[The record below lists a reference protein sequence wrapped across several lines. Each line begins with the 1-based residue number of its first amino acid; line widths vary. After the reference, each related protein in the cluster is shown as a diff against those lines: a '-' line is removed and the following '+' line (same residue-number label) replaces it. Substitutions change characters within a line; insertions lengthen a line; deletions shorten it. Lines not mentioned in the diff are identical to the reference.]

1 LNLGQALASIL
12 RKEGVDNLFC
22 YPTTKIIDE
31 AALAGIRPLVVR
43 QERSGLHMADACS
56 RLSSGRRIGVFA
68 MQHGPG
74 AENAYGGVAQAYA
87 DSVPLLV
94 LPQGYPQK
102 VAGIRPNFS
111 AAASMRDVAKATEMV
126 TVAAEL
132 PAVMRR
138 AFSQLRNGRGGPVV
152 VEVPADLWSHEVP
165 GAEAYTPVAGSRFGP
180 DPDDVRRAAD
190 CIVQA
195 RSPVL
200 YAGQGV
206 HYARAWPQL
215 RALAELLGAPVATTL
230 PGKSAFPEDHP
241 LSLGSGGLAYSQAVK
256 QFLDEADLIVGIGC
270 SFTETVFAVPL
281 PAGKRIVHLTLD
293 PAHLHKDVEATVGLV
308 GDAALA
314 LDALLAELRA
324 RGHAPDRGPA
334 VAARIAAV
342 RQAWLTEWMPKL
354 TSESTPLSPYRVIW
368 ELMQATE
375 REPVILTHDA
385 GRPRDQLTPFW
396 VAREPQ
402 SFIGWGK
409 TTQLGYGLPLAMGA
423 KLSHPD
429 KLCINV
435 WGDAAIG
442 FTGTELET
450 AVRERLPVLSILL
463 NNQGM
468 ATELKNIPNAIER
481 YRAADIG
488 GHYADMA
495 RALGCHAERISQP
508 GEIAAAIRRGI
519 EKTREGRVVL
529 LEFMTAQETAFSR
542 P

>member
-1 LNLGQALASIL
+1 MNLGQALASIL
-12 RKEGVDNLFC
+12 RKEGIDHLFC

-31 AALAGIRPLVVR
+31 AALVGIRPLVVR
-43 QERSGLHMADACS
+43 QERSGLHMADAVS
-56 RLSSGRRIGVFA
+56 RLTSGRRIGAFA

-111 AAASMRDVAKATEMV
+111 AAQSMRDVAKATEMV

-132 PAVMRR
+132 PNVMRR

-165 GAEAYTPVAGSRFGP
+165 GAEAYAPVTTSRFGP
-180 DPDDVRRAAD
+180 DPDDVRRAAEL
-190 CIVQA
+190 IVA
-195 RSPVL
+195 AKAPVL

-206 HYARAWPQL
+206 HYAQAWAQL
-215 RALAELLGAPVATTL
+215 RELAELLGAPVATSL

-241 LSLGSGGLAYSQAVK
+241 LSLGSGGLAYPRAVR

-270 SFTETVFAVPL
+270 SFTETVFAVPM
-281 PAGKRIVHLTLD
+281 PQGKRIVHLTLD
-293 PAHLHKDVEATVGLV
+293 PAHLNKDVAATVGV
-308 GDAALA
+308 IGDAGLA
-314 LDALLAELRA
+314 LDALLAELKA
-324 RGHAPDRGPA
+324 RGHAADGGAA
-334 VAARIAAV
+334 VAKRIAAL
-342 RQAWLTEWMPKL
+342 RQSWLDEWMPRL
-354 TSESTPLSPYRVIW
+354 TAASTPLSPYRVIW
-368 ELMQATE
+368 ELMKATE
-375 REPVILTHDA
+375 NERVILTHDA

-396 VAREPQ
+396 VAREPL

-423 KLSHPD
+423 KLIHPD
-429 KLCINV
+429 RLCINV

-442 FTGTELET
+442 FTGTDLET
-450 AVRERLPVLSILL
+450 AVRERLPVLSILF

-468 ATELKNIPNAIER
+468 ATELNNIPQAIER

-488 GHYADMA
+488 GHYADFA
-495 RALGCHAERISQP
+495 RALGCHAERITAP
-508 GEIAAAIRRGI
+508 EEIAAAIRRGI
-519 EKTREGRVVL
+519 DKTREGRVVL